1 MNNQVLILGA
11 AGRFGL
17 AAVRAF
23 SAAGWQVVGQIRP
36 TRDRSA
42 LPMLAG
48 VTWLPCELSDGQGL
62 RAGALGSE
70 VVVHALNPPYTNQ
83 AWISEAPRM
92 MQAAIDIATALGA
105 TLMLPGNVY
114 NFGEE
119 MPDELLED
127 TLQTASHAKGKVR
140 IALERQ
146 LAAATEMGKLRAIVI
161 RAGNFFGAGRGSM
174 FDQSLVKDLPKG
186 KITVL
191 GEKDVAPPWAYLPD
205 LAETFVRL
213 AQRRAQLPAF
223 EVFHFAG
230 HCLSDED
237 WCEVLG
243 RVAEERGWLD
253 SKAGGLNA
261 LKVGRFPWGVIRL
274 GAPLIPLWR
283 SLLDMRYLN
292 QRPHRL
298 NNDKLVACLGGEP
311 QTSLA
316 QAVAAAVDDLF
327 PSGPK
332 GAGQSGKLELKG
344 EAS

>member
-1 MNNQVLILGA
+1 MKNQVLILGA

-36 TRDRSA
+36 ARDRST
-42 LPMLAG
+42 LPAPAG
-48 VTWLPCELSDGQGL
+48 VTWLPRELGDSQGL
-62 RAGALGSE
+62 RTGAAGCQ

-92 MQAAIDIATALGA
+92 MQAAIDIAAALGA

-114 NFGEE
+114 NFGES
-119 MPDELLED
+119 MPAELFED
-127 TLQTASHAKGKVR
+127 TAQTASHAKGQVR

-146 LAAATEMGKLRAIVI
+146 LAAAADAGMLRAIVI
-161 RAGNFFGAGRGSM
+161 RAGNFFGAGNGSM
-174 FDQSLVKDLPKG
+174 FDQALVKDLPKG

-191 GEKDVAPPWAYLPD
+191 GEKDVATPWAYLPD

-230 HCLSDED
+230 HCLNDED
-237 WCEVLG
+237 WCEMLG
-243 RVAEERGWLD
+243 KAARERGWLNIRT
-253 SKAGGLNA
+253 GGHKA
-261 LKVGRFPWGVIRL
+261 LKVSRFPWGLIRL
-274 GAPLIPLWR
+274 GAPFIPLWL

-292 QRPHRL
+292 QRAHRL
-298 NNDKLVACLGGEP
+298 NNAKLVAFLGSEP
-311 QTSLA
+311 QIPLA
-316 QAVAAAVDDLF
+316 NAIAAA
-327 PSGPK
+327 
-332 GAGQSGKLELKG
+332 
-344 EAS
+344 